1 MASPRRP
8 RRGPAAV
15 SRVWTAIEFV
25 LGVALLG
32 AAALAGVLI
41 AKRPGP
47 NRVDAAGY
55 FYVPSDP
62 GSHLANELVKIGS
75 LPALLV
81 GIAVIFALT
90 IFRDWVRALACAAAP
105 IVAVEVVEHIAK
117 PMVGREI
124 GAGSFTYPSGTVA
137 AVAALAAAVF
147 LVSPR
152 LLRPLSALAGALV
165 VASVGWAVL
174 VLRWHYP
181 TDVLGGVWV
190 GSGAVFFIDALA
202 HLPWLVIARQPP
214 FDNHFR
220 APAASPRI
228 CEASFPRYWPP
239 GSEPESSLPS
249 GSPMAAV
256 MSVRPACRHHEQA
269 LRADRARRPPSPPTS
284 ARGHGRASHLP
295 SSWPWRWPG
304 NLLPWI
310 RGVLRR

>member
-1 MASPRRP
+1 MASFSRP

-15 SRVWTAIEFV
+15 SHVWTAIELMF
-25 LGVALLG
+25 GVALLG
-32 AAALAGVLI
+32 AAALAGLLL

-62 GSHLANELVKIGS
+62 SSHLANELVKIGS
-75 LPALLV
+75 LPVLLV
-81 GIAVIFALT
+81 GIGVIFAVT
-90 IFRDWVRALACAAAP
+90 IFRDWVRAFACAAAP

-137 AVAALAAAVF
+137 AVAALAAAV
-147 LVSPR
+147 LIVSPR

-165 VASVGWAVL
+165 VAGVGVAVL

-202 HLPWLVIARQPP
+202 HLPWLVVARQPS
-214 FDNHFR
+214 FDSR
-220 APAASPRI
+220 
-228 CEASFPRYWPP
+228 
-239 GSEPESSLPS
+239 
-249 GSPMAAV
+249 
-256 MSVRPACRHHEQA
+256 
-269 LRADRARRPPSPPTS
+269 LRAQATSPP
-284 ARGHGRASHLP
+284 
-295 SSWPWRWPG
+295 
-304 NLLPWI
+304 
-310 RGVLRR
+310 VQV

>member
-8 RRGPAAV
+8 RKGPAGA
-15 SRVWTAIEFV
+15 SRVWTAIEFM

-32 AAALAGVLI
+32 AAALAGLLL

-47 NRVDAAGY
+47 NRADAAGY

-62 GSHLANELVKIGS
+62 GSHLPNELVKIGS
-75 LPALLV
+75 LPVLLAGV
-81 GIAVIFALT
+81 AVIFFVA
-90 IFRDWVRALACAAAP
+90 IFRDWVRAFACAAAP

-152 LLRPLSALAGALV
+152 LLRPLSALVGALV
-165 VASVGWAVL
+165 VTGVGAAVL

-190 GSGAVFFIDALA
+190 GSGAVFFIDAFA
-202 HLPWLVIARQPP
+202 HLPWLVMASQPS
-214 FDNHFR
+214 FDT
-220 APAASPRI
+220 
-228 CEASFPRYWPP
+228 SF
-239 GSEPESSLPS
+239 G
-249 GSPMAAV
+249 A
-256 MSVRPACRHHEQA
+256 QA
-269 LRADRARRPPSPPTS
+269 TSPP
-284 ARGHGRASHLP
+284 
-295 SSWPWRWPG
+295 
-304 NLLPWI
+304 
-310 RGVLRR
+310 VQV